1 VVKCNATPEREK
13 KSRKTQLVVESFAL
27 LLLVRRRVVP
37 PVKSLDIFLS
47 VFLFPEIK
55 NTRRRRRRRRPH
67 EREEREDALEA
78 EEKRGGF

>member
-1 VVKCNATPEREK
+1 MKCNATPEREK

-27 LLLVRRRVVP
+27 LLLVVP
-37 PVKSLDIFLS
+37 PVKRLDIFLS

-55 NTRRRRRRRRPH
+55 KHLRRQRRRRRRPH